1 MRRHIKLI
9 GYQNCRAIK
18 GDMIKAATESVGDVD
33 ISALIGSDSKRVGE
47 SFLYSNACACSGE
60 CDDFA
65 EGFWR
70 QESFEIALSENPE
83 GGECDDDSE

>member
-1 MRRHIKLI
+1 MVKT
-9 GYQNCRAIK
+9 
-18 GDMIKAATESVGDVD
+18 AAESIGDVD

-47 SFLYSNACACSGE
+47 SFLCSNACACSGE
-60 CDDFA
+60 RDDFA

-83 GGECDDDSE
+83 DGRSDDDSG